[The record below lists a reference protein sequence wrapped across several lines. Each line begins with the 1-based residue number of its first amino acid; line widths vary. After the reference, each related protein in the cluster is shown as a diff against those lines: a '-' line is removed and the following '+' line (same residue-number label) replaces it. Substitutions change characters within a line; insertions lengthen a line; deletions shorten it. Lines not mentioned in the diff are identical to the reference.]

1 MNSFLKCFYFILKIL
16 LFIKFKDSLMPPKNT
31 ASGVYF
37 LSGYAIITNNGLL
50 KIRMAFGGVS
60 GFDGDERRR
69 ISEP

>member
-1 MNSFLKCFYFILKIL
+1 MQ
-16 LFIKFKDSLMPPKNT
+16 PKNT

-37 LSGYAIITNNGLL
+37 LSGYVIITNNGLL